1 MSSRPGLD
9 ERGKRTCA
17 VRAGGAAPRLILER
31 DFLFALAEQTPNMND
46 AVNDAGVIQSAE
58 LVYLSV
64 RKPSQSNLVTI
75 RCVSD

>member
-1 MSSRPGLD
+1 MCILR
-9 ERGKRTCA
+9 
-17 VRAGGAAPRLILER
+17 VGGAAPRLSLQR
-31 DFLFALAEQTPNMND
+31 DFLFNLVEQTQHMND
-46 AVNDAGVIQSAE
+46 ASVIESVK